1 MPNTPQSVRNVW
13 LHTFCLLALT
23 AAACS
28 DEATAPDD
36 DSDDVVEERSPSE
49 DDDTDTDTDTDTE
62 PKRDAAGGGGGKR
75 DAAVEAG
82 SSDVVRDAGSSG
94 GGMGDAGS
102 RPRPDTRVDAGG
114 AGARDAMAM
123 VPVPVGDAGSVS
135 GIPPEELEMLRKV
148 CVDEINM
155 YRATLSLAPIARAS
169 SEQEVCS
176 DQGAKK
182 DGDTRMAHSSSG
194 QKNPCATAGNR
205 TFPGFG
211 SQNTCPGYPVG
222 RGSATIAAA
231 LQRCLMQMWAEGEPP
246 EGEAKCKMD
255 YFAGNTKCFLAH
267 GHYLNMKAPS
277 KGVSC
282 GFYNMGN
289 NTYWMNQDF
298 F

>member
-1 MPNTPQSVRNVW
+1 MPNTTQSVRNVW
-13 LHTFCLLALT
+13 VRTLCMLALT

-28 DEATAPDD
+28 DEAANPEDD
-36 DSDDVVEERSPSE
+36 DSDDVVEERSPSGE
-49 DDDTDTDTDTDTE
+49 DDDGDDDDEAE
-62 PKRDAAGGGGGKR
+62 PKRDAASGGKR
-75 DAAVEAG
+75 DAAAEAG
-82 SSDVVRDAGSSG
+82 APDAVREAGAGGGMADAGST
-94 GGMGDAGS
+94 
-102 RPRPDTRVDAGG
+102 RPRPDTRLDAGG
-114 AGARDAMAM
+114 ATVRDAMPMA
-123 VPVPVGDAGSVS
+123 PVPVGDGGSVS
-135 GIPPEELEMLRKV
+135 GIPREELEMLRKV

-155 YRATLSLAPIARAS
+155 YRATISLAPIARAS
-169 SEQEVCS
+169 SEQELCS

-182 DGDTRMAHSSSG
+182 DGDTRMAHGSAG
-194 QKNPCATAGNR
+194 RGNPCASAGNR
-205 TFPGFG
+205 SFPGFG

-222 RGSATIAAA
+222 RGTATIAAA

-267 GHYLNMKAPS
+267 GHYLNMKAPN